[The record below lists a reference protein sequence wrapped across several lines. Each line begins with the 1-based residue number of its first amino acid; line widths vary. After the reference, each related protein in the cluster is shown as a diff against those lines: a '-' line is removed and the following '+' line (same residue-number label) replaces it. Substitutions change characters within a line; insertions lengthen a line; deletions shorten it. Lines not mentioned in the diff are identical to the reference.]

1 MYYRL
6 CTRLDRLIN
15 YLPDDLNSST
25 SNDFNKLGDIRNYC
39 SNGGSGETECKT
51 DLDRI
56 NAGCLWLF
64 EQAVIINFD
73 NLSNDESKRFIIY
86 IMVWLNNMLN
96 LKKDEQIKNLN
107 DFYTKY
113 IENNKDYNNCQ
124 KKIKDNNYNDCS
136 DTLNEKTGYKSFK
149 EFIEKNGY
157 LMNINIM
164 SKFYDA
170 FKSLCKMYTEVDAD
184 DPKSKKNLENAEKF
198 VEKYKELNDN
208 SSISGDSSYS
218 QIFSNLSTDYN
229 NFKDY
234 CNVNNV
240 DCNDIPDLSSI
251 KTTKPRVQSSEDHSE
266 QVSDVTPSSSSITNK
281 LIIVLSIFS
290 AIPIFLGISYK
301 YSLFGFRKRG
311 QKQHLREK
319 LKK

>member
-6 CTRLDRLIN
+6 CTRFDNLRK
-15 YLPDDLNSST
+15 YFPDELGKTALELKSLTSLN
-25 SNDFNKLGDIRNYC
+25 NYC
-39 SNGGSGETECKT
+39 SNEETEGTKCKT
-51 DLDRI
+51 DIDKI

-64 EQAVIINFD
+64 DQTVIINFD

-86 IMVWLNNMLN
+86 IMIWLNFKLN
-96 LKKDEQIKNLN
+96 QKSHEGITTFN
-107 DFYTKY
+107 DFYTKH
-113 IENNKDYNNCQ
+113 IENNKDYNNCK
-124 KKIKDNNYNDCS
+124 KKIKNNNYNDCS

-170 FKSLCKMYTEVDAD
+170 FKSLCNMYTELDA
-184 DPKSKKNLENAEKF
+184 SKPECKKYLEKGQEF

-208 SSISGDSSYS
+208 SSISGDSSYRE
-218 QIFSNLSTDYN
+218 ILSNLSTDYN

-234 CNVNNV
+234 CKENKV

-251 KTTKPRVQSSEDHSE
+251 KPKENLQSFELSSEPNSE
-266 QVSDVTPSSSSITNK
+266 VTSSGSSITNK

-290 AIPIFLGISYK
+290 AIPICLGISYK
-301 YSLFGFRKRG
+301 YSLFGFRKRA